1 MGNAVK
7 SKLKMLYIMK
17 MLYEKTDESN
27 RMSTAQ
33 IISFLER
40 NGISAERRSIYDDIE
55 TLRQFGMDI
64 LYSKEPPAGYF
75 LASRSFEIPELKLLV
90 DAVQAS
96 RFITKAKS
104 AQLIAKLEKL
114 ASASDAKRLNRHV
127 YVMDRVKTPNEDIY
141 YNVDMIHEAML
152 SDREICFTYYR
163 WNADKELMPRN
174 SGKPFNVSPWALTWD
189 DENYYLVAFD
199 SRAGKVKH
207 YRVDKMRHM
216 SISEDSREGR
226 ESFSEFDLPG
236 FSRKT
241 FGMFGGRTEKVTIL
255 CREKLVGAV
264 IDRFGTDA
272 VIVNLQNGW
281 FQMQQEVT
289 ISEQFFGWV
298 FGLGEDVK
306 LAGPGSVVKEF
317 QEMIESI
324 RNLYPQGQRR
334 EKELYL

>member
-17 MLYEKTDESN
+17 MLYEKTDENN

-64 LYSKEPPAGYF
+64 IYCKEPPAGYF
-75 LASRSFEIPELKLLV
+75 VASREFEVPELKLLV

-96 RFITKAKS
+96 RFITKEKS
-104 AQLIAKLEKL
+104 LRLIKKLEKL
-114 ASASDAKRLNRHV
+114 ASTSDAKRLNRHV

-152 SDREICFTYYR
+152 SDREIRFTYYR
-163 WNADKELMPRN
+163 WNADKELIPRN

-199 SRAGKVKH
+199 SSAGKVKH

-216 SISEDSREGR
+216 SISEDSRKGR

-272 VIVNLQNGW
+272 VIVSMQNGW
-281 FQMQQEVT
+281 FQMQQDVT

-298 FGLGEDVK
+298 FGLGEDVR
-306 LAGPGSVVKEF
+306 LAGPGSIVEEF
-317 QEMIESI
+317 QEMLESI
-324 RNLYPQGQRR
+324 GKQ
-334 EKELYL
+334 YLEGFNRCSNIK